1 MSGYLSVALWI
12 SRLQKRRRNMTKRV
26 LVSTVWAIFSVLLV
40 CQAFGQESYPN
51 KPISLVVPWPAGAPG
66 DLATRIV
73 ADKWSEV
80 LGQPVIVQNK
90 AGAAGAIGSRFV
102 ARSNP
107 DGYTLL
113 MANDTS
119 FVSAPLLTKD
129 AGYDLNSFRLL
140 FNFSKMVMFVCV
152 KGDSRWKT
160 LNDLFAE
167 AKNSPGKFQ
176 YSMMQLSGSDIAAQM
191 LFKAAGVKFTPLP
204 FSSSPELLTA
214 LAGGNADLSIAW
226 GLGGLGKSGL
236 IRPLATSDDS
246 RLPDYPNVPTLKE
259 LGYGIK
265 YTTLELGMSGPAGM
279 PQNVVSRLVDT
290 YDKVQVMYGNEI
302 KEKLIKLEQY
312 PSTID
317 GNAGMQRYRE
327 VEKVFREFFGNA
339 VVK

>member
-1 MSGYLSVALWI
+1 VFLDQFGNFLSLNWG
-12 SRLQKRRRNMTKRV
+12 KRMLIWMLLAMVVV
-26 LVSTVWAIFSVLLV
+26 LPAG
-40 CQAFGQESYPN
+40 QAFGQSGYPN

-73 ADKWSEV
+73 TDKWSEF
-80 LGQPVIVQNK
+80 LGQPVIVVNK
-90 AGAAGAIGSRFV
+90 AGAAGAIGSRSI

-107 DGYTLL
+107 DGYNLL

-119 FVSAPLLTKD
+119 FVSAPLLSKD
-129 AGYDLNSFRLL
+129 AAYDLSNFRLL

-160 LNDLFAE
+160 LNDLFTE
-167 AKNSPGKFQ
+167 ARGNPGKLQ

-191 LFKAAGVKFTPLP
+191 LFKAAAVTFTPLP
-204 FSSSPELLTA
+204 FGSSPECLTA
-214 LAGGNADLSIAW
+214 LAGGNADVSIAW
-226 GLGGLGKSGL
+226 GLGGMGKSGL

-246 RLPDYPNVPTLKE
+246 RLPDYPNVPSLKE

-265 YTTLELGMSGPAGM
+265 YSTLELGISGPAGL
-279 PQNVVSRLVDT
+279 PENVVSKLTDA
-290 YDKVQVMYGNEI
+290 YQKVQAKYANEI
-302 KEKLIKLEQY
+302 KEKLMKIEQY
-312 PSTID
+312 PSNLD

-327 VEKVFREFFGNA
+327 IEKVFREFFGNK

>member
-1 MSGYLSVALWI
+1 
-12 SRLQKRRRNMTKRV
+12 MTKRMLIWTVVAILFV
-26 LVSTVWAIFSVLLV
+26 LPAH
-40 CQAFGQESYPN
+40 QAFGQDRYPN

-73 ADKWSEV
+73 GDKWSEF

-90 AGAAGAIGSRFV
+90 PGAAGAIGSRFV

-119 FVSAPLLTKD
+119 FVSAPLLNKD

-160 LNDLFAE
+160 LNDLFTE
-167 AKNSPGKFQ
+167 ARNNPGKLQ

-204 FSSSPELLTA
+204 FDSSPQLLTA
-214 LAGGNADLSIAW
+214 LAGGNADLSVAW

-236 IRPLATSDDS
+236 IRPLATSNDS

-259 LGYGIK
+259 LGYEIK
-265 YTTLELGMSGPAGM
+265 YSMLELGISGPAGL
-279 PQNVVSRLVDT
+279 PENVVSKLTDA
-290 YDKVQVMYGNEI
+290 YDKVRAKYANEI
-302 KEKLIKLEQY
+302 KEKLMKLEQY
-312 PSTID
+312 PTNTD

-327 VEKVFREFFGNA
+327 VEKVFREFFGDKA
-339 VVK
+339 VK

>member
-1 MSGYLSVALWI
+1 MLIWTVVAILF
-12 SRLQKRRRNMTKRV
+12 V
-26 LVSTVWAIFSVLLV
+26 LPAH
-40 CQAFGQESYPN
+40 QAFGQDRYPN

-73 ADKWSEV
+73 GDKWSEF

-90 AGAAGAIGSRFV
+90 PGAAGAIGSRFV

-119 FVSAPLLTKD
+119 FVSAPLLNKD

-160 LNDLFAE
+160 LNDLFTE
-167 AKNSPGKFQ
+167 ARNNPGKLQ

-204 FSSSPELLTA
+204 FDSSPQLLTA
-214 LAGGNADLSIAW
+214 LAGGNADLSVAW

-236 IRPLATSDDS
+236 IRPLATSNDS

-259 LGYGIK
+259 LGYEIK
-265 YTTLELGMSGPAGM
+265 YSMLELGISGPAGL
-279 PQNVVSRLVDT
+279 PENVVSKLTDA
-290 YDKVQVMYGNEI
+290 YDKVRAKYANEI
-302 KEKLIKLEQY
+302 KEKLMKLEQY
-312 PSTID
+312 PTNTD

-327 VEKVFREFFGNA
+327 VEKVFREFFGDKA
-339 VVK
+339 VK